1 MNTIENISI
10 DRLHTIEKERET
22 TMADTRFQQ
31 WCKDMRIGIMY
42 SDRAGINR
50 ANDMMKQWHTDI
62 QSGLPKWIN
71 KL

>member
-42 SDRAGINR
+42 RDRASINR